1 MHGMNVCLVE
11 DDSALL
17 QTLTRRLMREND
29 ITVVCAATSAEEA
42 LTLCPWAR
50 CDILLSDLDLPGASG
65 IEFIRNVRELHT
77 NVLCMV
83 FTISEDRDTVFGA
96 LKAGAFGYV
105 LKGASPKRLIESLRE
120 LYRGGSPMTPSIAR
134 KVIAAMQPA
143 TDDPGFEPLTPRE
156 REILV
161 QVAEGSLYKEIADT
175 FGLSVHTVNTH
186 IKRIYSKLQASG
198 RAEAIQKAREAG
210 LLRVV

>member
-1 MHGMNVCLVE
+1 MKVCLVE

-17 QTLTRRLMREND
+17 QTLARRLSREHD
-29 ITVVCAATSAEEA
+29 IHVVCAITSAEEA
-42 LTLCPWAR
+42 LTVCPWAE

-65 IEFIRNVRELHT
+65 IELIRNVREQYPD
-77 NVLCMV
+77 VLAMA
-83 FTISEDRDTVFGA
+83 FTISEDRDSVFGA

-105 LKGASPKRLIESLRE
+105 LKGASPRRLIESLRE
-120 LYRGGSPMTPSIAR
+120 LHRGGAPMTPSIAR

-143 TDDPGFEPLTPRE
+143 TDEPGFEPLTPRE
-156 REILV
+156 REILA
-161 QVAEGSLYKEIADT
+161 QVAQGHLYKEIADA

-198 RAEAIQKAREAG
+198 RAQAIHKAREAG